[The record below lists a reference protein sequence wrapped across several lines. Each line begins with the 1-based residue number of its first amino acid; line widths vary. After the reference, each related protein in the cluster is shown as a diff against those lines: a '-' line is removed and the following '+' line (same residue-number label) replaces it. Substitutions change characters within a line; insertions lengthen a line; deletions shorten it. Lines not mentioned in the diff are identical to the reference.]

1 MGEPRKAELP
11 LSVASCMLWQTA
23 GSSRKALLDLAPLFL
38 GEPGNKQPFLQYTP
52 APCLRAGRLQQC
64 GTQGKAARDRGKQM
78 ATGIST
84 LLSKICTDSLTCS
97 QPPLQ
102 LPTHSFH
109 NNQDNCFPKCHR
121 ISLLTTHIGAG
132 LTWDEEV
139 SYEMFLDGPIPGRR
153 LEPMTRTT
161 INIKARF
168 QIVGGDRA
176 YYQIQCYKG
185 CYQHGSEAYI

>member
-1 MGEPRKAELP
+1 MWPLACCGRQLAAAERPCWILLP
-11 LSVASCMLWQTA
+11 CFWGSQGTSSHSCSTHLPPACLLAGCSSVGHGAML
-23 GSSRKALLDLAPLFL
+23 
-38 GEPGNKQPFLQYTP
+38 
-52 APCLRAGRLQQC
+52 
-64 GTQGKAARDRGKQM
+64 M

-109 NNQDNCFPKCHR
+109 NNQDNYFPKCHR

-139 SYEMFLDGPIPGRR
+139 SYEMFPDGQIPGRR

-168 QIVGGDRA
+168 QIVGGYRA